1 MSVTPSVR
9 PASPLGGRPG
19 AGARAAS
26 GPTTPLGR
34 EIRYTLLHAQ
44 NYVVRLPK
52 AEPDPILLMRAARAC
67 WLVDERDAMCVY
79 YREAATQL
87 LQVVDLSARRT
98 GTASEYWRLALGA
111 LWMAATFSEEG
122 KERTTDQ
129 AALRSSAYKVLDV
142 AQRMSLTA
150 AQPLD
155 RISLEISR
163 LRGAWYAGD
172 LEFPR
177 VLSQVDQR
185 AGALDVNN
193 RGLWAGERDQLT
205 LAAIKTVSVERPE
218 RMNPVLTALDEFI
231 TQTATKPPT
240 IMDIVDEELLALE
253 AAALKKGARL
263 DRLRNAPKRG
273 ARKSEIGAV

>member
-1 MSVTPSVR
+1 M
-9 PASPLGGRPG
+9 
-19 AGARAAS
+19 
-26 GPTTPLGR
+26 
-34 EIRYTLLHAQ
+34 RYTLLHAQ

-52 AEPDPILLMRAARAC
+52 VEPDPMLLLRAARAC

-79 YREAATQL
+79 YREAAIQL
-87 LQVVDLSARRT
+87 MEVADLSRRT
-98 GTASEYWRLALGA
+98 GTVSEYWRLALGA
-111 LWMAATFSEEG
+111 LWMAANFSEEG

-129 AALRSSAYKVLDV
+129 ATLRSTAYKVLDV
-142 AQRMSLTA
+142 AQRMALAA

-163 LRGAWYAGD
+163 LRGAWLAGD

-185 AGALDVNN
+185 AAALDVNN
-193 RGLWAGERDQLT
+193 RGLWVGERDQLT
-205 LAAIKTVSVERPE
+205 LAAIKTLTLERPE
-218 RMNPVLTALDEFI
+218 RMSPVLLALDEYI
-231 TQTATKPPT
+231 TQNAAKPPT
-240 IMDIVDEELLALE
+240 VMDVVDEELIALE

-273 ARKSEIGAV
+273 ARKAEIGPS

>member
-1 MSVTPSVR
+1 MSVMHSAR
-9 PASPLGGRPG
+9 PATAFGTRPG
-19 AGARAAS
+19 AARQS
-26 GPTTPLGR
+26 GGPTTPLGR
-34 EIRYTLLHAQ
+34 EMRYTLLHAQ

-52 AEPDPILLMRAARAC
+52 AEPDPVLLLRAARSC

-87 LQVVDLSARRT
+87 MEAADLSRRT
-98 GTASEYWRLALGA
+98 GTVSEYWRLALGA
-111 LWMAATFSEEG
+111 LWMAANFSEEG

-129 AALRSSAYKVLDV
+129 TTLRSTAYKVLDV
-142 AQRMSLTA
+142 AQRMALGA

-163 LRGAWYAGD
+163 LRGAWLAGD

-185 AGALDVNN
+185 ANAIDVNN
-193 RGLWAGERDQLT
+193 RGLWVGERDQLT
-205 LAAIKTVSVERPE
+205 LAAIKTLTLERPE
-218 RMNPVLTALDEFI
+218 RHNPVLIALDEFI
-231 TQTATKPPT
+231 TTNATKPPT
-240 IMDIVDEELLALE
+240 VMDIVDEELIALE

-263 DRLRNAPKRG
+263 DRLRNAPKPG
-273 ARKSEIGAV
+273 ARKAEIGAA

>member
-1 MSVTPSVR
+1 MQ
-9 PASPLGGRPG
+9 
-19 AGARAAS
+19 
-26 GPTTPLGR
+26 
-34 EIRYTLLHAQ
+34 YTLLHAQ

-52 AEPDPILLMRAARAC
+52 VEPDPILLLRAARSC

-87 LQVVDLSARRT
+87 MEAAELSRRT
-98 GTASEYWRLALGA
+98 GSVSEYWRLALGA
-111 LWMAATFSEEG
+111 LWMAANFSEEG
-122 KERTTDQ
+122 KERTSDQ
-129 AALRSSAYKVLDV
+129 ATLRSTAYKVLDV
-142 AQRMSLTA
+142 AQRMSLAA

-155 RISLEISR
+155 RISLELSR
-163 LRGAWYAGD
+163 LRGAWYASD

-185 AGALDVNN
+185 AAAIDVNN
-193 RGLWAGERDQLT
+193 RGLWVGERDQLF
-205 LAAIKTVSVERPE
+205 LAAIKTLTLERPE

-231 TQTATKPPT
+231 TQNATKPPT
-240 IMDIVDEELLALE
+240 VIDIVDEELIALE

-273 ARKSEIGAV
+273 ARKAELGPT

>member
-1 MSVTPSVR
+1 MSVTRSARPTTAFGAR
-9 PASPLGGRPG
+9 PA
-19 AGARAAS
+19 ART

-34 EIRYTLLHAQ
+34 EIAYTLLHAQ

-52 AEPDPILLMRAARAC
+52 VEPDPILLLRAGRAC
-67 WLVDERDAMCVY
+67 WLVDEMDAMCVY

-87 LQVVDLSARRT
+87 MEVAELSRRT
-98 GTASEYWRLALGA
+98 GSVAEYWRLALGA
-111 LWMAATFSEEG
+111 LWMVATNSEDG
-122 KERTTDQ
+122 KERTADVST
-129 AALRSSAYKVLDV
+129 LRSTAYKVLDV
-142 AQRMSLTA
+142 AQRMSLAA

-155 RISLEISR
+155 RTALEISR
-163 LRGAWYAGD
+163 LRGAWYTGD

-193 RGLWAGERDQLT
+193 RGLWAGERDQLF
-205 LAAIKTVSVERPE
+205 LSAIKTLTNERPE
-218 RMNPVLTALDEFI
+218 RAGAPLTVLDEFL
-231 TQTATKPPT
+231 TENATKPPT

-273 ARKSEIGAV
+273 ARKAELG

>member
-9 PASPLGGRPG
+9 PGARPG
-19 AGARAAS
+19 AVPS

-44 NYVVRLPK
+44 NYLVRLPRV
-52 AEPDPILLMRAARAC
+52 EPDHLLLLRAARAC
-67 WLVDERDAMCVY
+67 WLVDELDAMCVY

-87 LQVVDLSARRT
+87 LAIVDVSARRT

-111 LWMAATFSEEG
+111 LWMNATHAPEG
-122 KERTTDQ
+122 KERTADQ
-129 AALRSSAYKVLDV
+129 AALRSTSYKVLDV
-142 AQRMSLTA
+142 AQRMVLTA

-155 RISLEISR
+155 RVSLELSR
-163 LRGAWYAGD
+163 LRGAWYAND

-177 VLSQVDQR
+177 TLSQVDQR
-185 AGALDVNN
+185 AGALDANN

-205 LAAIKTVSVERPE
+205 LAAIKTITLERPE
-218 RMNPVLTALDEFI
+218 RMGAPLTARVEFI
-231 TQTATKPPT
+231 AQAAPKPPT
-240 IMDIVDEELLALE
+240 IMDLVDEELLALE

-263 DRLRNAPKRG
+263 DRLRAAPKRG
-273 ARKSEIGAV
+273 ARKTEIGAV